1 MKKATAPNDLLQ
13 LAQITLQHAYC
24 PYSHFPVA
32 ACIRTDS
39 NHTFTGCNVENA
51 AYPLSCC
58 AELNAIGNMV
68 SAGHRHI
75 QQILILTDKASFC
88 TPCGGCRQQIVEFS
102 NEKTEIFLCNTA
114 GQCSQFLIQDLL
126 PLAFN
131 SQHLEPQ

>member
-13 LAQITLQHAYC
+13 LAQATLLHAYC

-32 ACIRTDS
+32 ACIRTVS
-39 NHTFTGCNVENA
+39 NDIFTGCNIENA

-68 SAGHRHI
+68 SAGHRQI

-88 TPCGGCRQQIVEFS
+88 SPCGGCRQQIAEFS
-102 NEKTEIFLCNTA
+102 NEKTEIFLCNIA
-114 GQCSQFLIQDLL
+114 GQCTELYIQDLL
-126 PLAFN
+126 PHTFKL
-131 SQHLEPQ
+131 QHLEP